1 MNIGSSI
8 SAHPDG
14 GYEIP
19 STNTK
24 PAIPISTKL
33 RSIVL
38 AFDERLW
45 TVLPEN
51 DETYE
56 SLNIALKKSNL
67 ERTLFFYPFLSG
79 ASISTGMFTSIQFL
93 QQAVIIGLNL

>member
-24 PAIPISTKL
+24 PAIPIITEL

-56 SLNIALKKSNL
+56 SLNIAAKKGFVEQAL
-67 ERTLFFYPFLSG
+67 YLYPTLSG
-79 ASISTGMFTSIQFL
+79 ASISTGIYLHQSNFANRL
-93 QQAVIIGLNL
+93 